1 MRPALD
7 RLSQR
12 TRFALLALTPILL
25 LFMVVIAFPPD
36 GSERAQWA
44 QFIGRFHPIAV
55 HLPIAFILLV
65 PVLELAGRSSR
76 FAYVRPSA
84 DFVLGLATVSA
95 ILAASLGWCL
105 ARSGAYSGPLMTQH
119 MWSGAGLATLCLL
132 CWVLRGPLTDNR
144 GEFLYLIA
152 LAMTIGLMTWTGY
165 RGGQLSRGE
174 DHLTEFMPGALR
186 KLLMMSA
193 ETRIVSPPSAA
204 TFYGA
209 RIHPIFEQHCFTCHG
224 ANRHKSNL
232 RLDSYA
238 SLMRGGKHGM
248 VIKPGYIQS
257 SELFRRITLPAS
269 DDDYMPK
276 ENKKP
281 LSADE
286 IKLIELWIAAGASA
300 TLPLEAIKDAP
311 APTTARAEV
320 TFEKVDFAAVAKQ
333 RAGLAPAVAQL
344 QKRFPNLLDYESRGS
359 TELTFNAS
367 LLGERFEDAD
377 LASLAPVA
385 DHIVVADFSRTA
397 ITDHS
402 AAAIAAMK
410 HLRSLGLAHTKIT
423 DSTVHSLSGLDQL
436 ESLNIFGTRTTPAV
450 LPMVASLPKL
460 RQLYV
465 GETPIRADVPL
476 PAALKDK
483 ILF

>member
-1 MRPALD
+1 MTPSLD

-12 TRFALLALTPILL
+12 NRFALLALTPILL
-25 LFMVVIAFPPD
+25 LFILVIAFPPD

-65 PVLELAGRSSR
+65 PVLELAGRNSR
-76 FAYVRPSA
+76 FVYLRPSA
-84 DFVLGLATVSA
+84 DFVLGIATVSA
-95 ILAASLGWCL
+95 ILAASMGWCL
-105 ARSGAYSGPLMTQH
+105 ARSGAYSGPVMTQH
-119 MWSGAGLATLCLL
+119 MWSGVWLATMCLL
-132 CWVLRGPLTDNR
+132 CWVLRGRLTG
-144 GEFLYLIA
+144 GEFVYSIA
-152 LAMTIGLMTWTGY
+152 LALTVGLMTWTGY
-165 RGGQLSRGE
+165 RGGQLSQGE
-174 DHLTEFMPGALR
+174 DHLTEFMPGGLR
-186 KLLMMSA
+186 KLLMLSVD
-193 ETRIVSPPSAA
+193 TKIVSPPSAD

-224 ANRHKSNL
+224 PNKHKSNL
-232 RLDSYA
+232 RLDSYV
-238 SLMRGGKHGM
+238 SLLRGGKHGA
-248 VIKPGYIQS
+248 VIKAGNVQS
-257 SELFRRITLPAS
+257 SELFRRITLPAT

-281 LSADE
+281 LSAAE
-286 IKLIELWIAAGASA
+286 VKLIELWIAADASA

-311 APTTARAEV
+311 SPTTAAAEV
-320 TFEKVDFAAVAKQ
+320 TFEKVDFAAVAKE

-344 QKRFPNLLDYESRGS
+344 QKRFPNLLDYESRAS
-359 TELTFNAS
+359 ADLMFNAS
-367 LLGERFEDAD
+367 LLAEKFEDTD

-385 DHIVVADFSRTA
+385 DHIVIADFSRTA

-410 HLRSLGLAHTKIT
+410 RLRSLRLVHTKIT
-423 DSTVHSLSGLDQL
+423 DATVHSLSRLDQL

-450 LPMVASLPKL
+450 LPIVAGLPKL
-460 RQLYV
+460 RHLYA
-465 GETPIRADVPL
+465 GETTIRADAPL

-483 ILF
+483 VLF

>member
-1 MRPALD
+1 MTPSLD

-12 TRFALLALTPILL
+12 SRFALLALAPILL
-25 LFMVVIAFPPD
+25 LFILVIAFPPD

-65 PVLELAGRSSR
+65 PVLELAGRRPQLS
-76 FAYVRPSA
+76 YLRPSA

-105 ARSGAYSGPLMTQH
+105 ARSGGYSGPLMTQH
-119 MWSGAGLATLCLL
+119 MWSGVWLATLCLL
-132 CWVLRGPLTDNR
+132 CWVLRERLTSIR
-144 GEFLYLIA
+144 GERRYSIA
-152 LAMTIGLMTWTGY
+152 LAITVGLMTWTGY

-186 KLLMMSA
+186 SFLMLSA
-193 ETRIVSPPSAA
+193 DTKIVLPPSAD

-209 RIHPIFEQHCFTCHG
+209 RIHPIFAEHCFTCHG
-224 ANRHKSNL
+224 PNKHKSNL

-238 SLMRGGKHGM
+238 SLMRGGKHGA
-248 VIKPGYIQS
+248 VIKAGNLH
-257 SELFRRITLPAS
+257 SELFRRITLPAT

-276 ENKKP
+276 ENKRP

-286 IKLIELWIAAGASA
+286 LKLIELWIAAGASA
-300 TLPLEAIKDAP
+300 TLPLEAIKGAP
-311 APTTARAEV
+311 APTTAVAEV
-320 TFEKVDFAAVAKQ
+320 TFENIDFTAVAKQ
-333 RAGLAPAVAQL
+333 RANLAPAVAQL
-344 QKRFPNLLDYESRGS
+344 QKRFPNFLEYESRAS
-359 TELTFNAS
+359 ADLMFNAS
-367 LLGERFEDAD
+367 LLGEKFGDAD
-377 LASLAPVA
+377 LPSLAPVA

-397 ITDHS
+397 ITDRS
-402 AAAIAAMK
+402 ASAIAAMK
-410 HLRSLGLAHTKIT
+410 RLRSLRLVHTQIT
-423 DSTVHSLSGLDQL
+423 DATVRLLTGLDQL

-450 LPMVASLPKL
+450 LPVLAGLPKL
-460 RQLYV
+460 RHLYA
-465 GETPIRADVPL
+465 GETTIRADAPV

-483 ILF
+483 VLF